1 MTKFLFLLPLL
12 ALASC
17 ATDYQKE
24 GIFSNGYSDYR
35 LAEDTFV
42 VTFRAN
48 EYTSPE
54 KVKKYALRR
63 AAELAVRHG
72 YSHFAILSE
81 KDTSKERTVI
91 HSKTEG
97 NEKTGTISQLHY
109 PSLSLTIH
117 CYREKPASQETISA
131 KEFLAYNSFER

>member
-1 MTKFLFLLPLL
+1 MTKSLFLFPLL

-117 CYREKPASQETISA
+117 CYHEKPASQETISA
-131 KEFLAYNSFER
+131 KDFLAYNSLER

>member
-1 MTKFLFLLPLL
+1 MTKFLFVLPLI

-117 CYREKPASQETISA
+117 CYHEKPAYQETINA
-131 KEFLAYNSFER
+131 KDFLAYNSIER